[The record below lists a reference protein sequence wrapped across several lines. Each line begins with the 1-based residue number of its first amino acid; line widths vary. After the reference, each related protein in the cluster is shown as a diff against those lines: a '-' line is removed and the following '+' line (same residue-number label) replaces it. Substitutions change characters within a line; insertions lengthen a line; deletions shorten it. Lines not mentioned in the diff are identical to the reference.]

1 MSTIDD
7 VTAAAATTEERSTM
21 SRRNLLRL
29 TMAGAGATAAGPVLA
44 RTGLLSTSQNEVQQ
58 GTVGGVISGTAPM
71 AGPKVPK
78 FQREVLIPPV
88 AKPTETRTEKVMG
101 KDATVHYYDVEQKV
115 GYTDLLPTPFPRTQ
129 IWGYSGIYPGP
140 TWRQTQNG
148 AYTVVRNTNSLPAS
162 TSTHLHS
169 SPSQPAHDGHP
180 DDMTWA
186 AGQKAPAT
194 SEYDGGPVYQP
205 THVYRYPNA
214 QETRTLWYHD
224 HGMHHT
230 ATNVYKGLIG
240 FCIQDPDSATVKKF
254 NLDKLPSGK
263 YDVPLVVADMQFNA
277 NGTVAYDDKGHDS
290 LWGNVI
296 LVNGRAW
303 PKMTFD
309 RTRYRL
315 RVLVADLS
323 RGYNSKL
330 STGSMGSPAP
340 SVTAIATEAGLL
352 TTPAKVTSWRQGM
365 AERYEFVVDF
375 TGAKEGEKFTM
386 LNTAAHGD
394 MGQVMQFVASG
405 PVVASDPVPDTLN
418 DYVFGEEEK
427 YAVNAKSPRQ
437 FVFERTNGEW
447 VINGLPWNGRVA
459 AAPTVGTVEKWVL
472 PNKSGGWFHPVHI
485 HLVDFHIVRR
495 NGGAPFAYEKGWK
508 DVVYVGPNETVELV
522 MRFKAADQIDPAKP
536 ITGKYVMHCHNLIH
550 EDNDMMTQFET
561 KLPTGSSSAAV
572 TAQNASMHG
581 MSGHTTGG
589 RGKESHSMMVQW
601 TLRA

>member
-1 MSTIDD
+1 M
-7 VTAAAATTEERSTM
+7 
-21 SRRNLLRL
+21 
-29 TMAGAGATAAGPVLA
+29 
-44 RTGLLSTSQNEVQQ
+44 
-58 GTVGGVISGTAPM
+58 GV
-71 AGPKVPK
+71 
-78 FQREVLIPPV
+78 
-88 AKPTETRTEKVMG
+88 
-101 KDATVHYYDVEQKV
+101 DATVNYYDVTQKV
-115 GYTDLLPTPFPRTQ
+115 GYADLLPTPFPKTQ
-129 IWGYSGIYPGP
+129 IWGYNGIYPGP
-140 TWRQTQNG
+140 TFRQTQHG
-148 AYTVVRNTNSLPAS
+148 AYTVVRNTNTLPAS

-180 DDMTWA
+180 DDQTWA
-186 AGQKAPAT
+186 ANQKAPAT
-194 SEYDGGPVYQP
+194 SEYDGGPVYHP
-205 THVYRYPNA
+205 THVYRYPNG

-240 FCIQDPDSATVKKF
+240 FFIQDPDKATIEKF
-254 NLDKLPSGK
+254 NLDKLPQGD

-303 PKMTFD
+303 PKMTVD
-309 RTRYRL
+309 RTRYRF
-315 RVLVADLS
+315 RILVADLS
-323 RGYNSKL
+323 RGYNFKL

-352 TTPAKVTSWRQGM
+352 AKPAKVTSWRQGM
-365 AERYEFVVDF
+365 AERYEFVFDF
-375 TGAKEGEKFTM
+375 SAAKAGEKFTL
-386 LNTAAHGD
+386 LNTAADGD

-405 PVVASDPVPDTLN
+405 PVVASDP
-418 DYVFGEEEK
+418 
-427 YAVNAKSPRQ
+427 VNAKSPRQ

-459 AAPTVGTVEKWVL
+459 AAPKVGTVEKWVL
-472 PNKSGGWFHPVHI
+472 QNKSGGWFHPVHI

-495 NGGAPFAYEKGWK
+495 NGAAPFAYEKGWK

-536 ITGKYVMHCHNLIH
+536 IVGKYVMHCHNLIH

-561 KLPTGSSSAAV
+561 KLPTGSASGAS

-581 MSGHTTGG
+581 MSGHSMQG
-589 RGKESHSMMVQW
+589 RGKEGHSMMVQW